1 MKLNKYNFINL
12 FANLKFLYLIL
23 FFWCF
28 ILRFPYIFIDE
39 IAADEN
45 IFFILG
51 DLILKNE
58 LPHDNYWDIKPAL
71 VWYIYSIPIFFF
83 KHVVIIR
90 LFGIIIIFLSA
101 FFLFKIVYKIERN
114 KFLAFVSS
122 FLFIF
127 ASTFIGTELPNH
139 SIGIGVNIITQHF
152 ANFFLIISIFFLFK
166 NNSNIN
172 IFLVCFFFS
181 LAILVR
187 YNYAL
192 ISLGYFYYYC
202 TEKKQIKF
210 FIIFSLTFFFS
221 FLIIHCSYFTI
232 TRFQNLIEYFDVLE
246 QYGSKSSFEEYI
258 HIIKK
263 FLRFIFEPLINF
275 KIFNTRFYLSLF
287 FWLSGL
293 LFFILIL
300 VKEKK
305 RDKIFLFI
313 NCTLMTMSILIG
325 SPAEHYL
332 LCVILFFSYFAA
344 KTLDYFFL
352 KKYRYIPII
361 IIFISSINSI
371 KSEYLWL
378 GARIINNENLNI
390 GPGYDI
396 YNYINKNNLPI
407 KNNLYL
413 SHPIL
418 YFLTDQK
425 PIHKLI
431 FPTQFNAHAKTLGGF
446 DNAPELYKSLFKKK
460 PRLLVF
466 DENQWNIRANKDIY
480 NIVKSEISE
489 NYEKIYKTRTTNLY
503 IRR

>member
-1 MKLNKYNFINL
+1 MKLNKNNFIGL
-12 FANLKFLYLIL
+12 FSNLKFLYLIL
-23 FFWCF
+23 FCWCF

-39 IAADEN
+39 IATDEN

-83 KHVVIIR
+83 KHIVTIR

-101 FFLFKIVYKIERN
+101 FFLFKIVYKIEKN
-114 KFLAFVSS
+114 KFLSFASS

-152 ANFFLIISIFFLFK
+152 ANFFLIISIFFLLK
-166 NNSNIN
+166 NNSNLN
-172 IFLVCFFFS
+172 IFLVCFFLT
-181 LAILVR
+181 LAILIR
-187 YNYAL
+187 YNYLL
-192 ISLGYFYYYC
+192 ILLGYFFYYF
-202 TEKKQIKF
+202 TEKKQFKF
-210 FIIFSLTFFFS
+210 FIIFSLTFFIS
-221 FLIIHCSYFTI
+221 FLIVHSTYLTI
-232 TRFQNLIEYFDVLE
+232 TRFQNLIEYFDILQ
-246 QYGSKSSFEEYI
+246 QYGSKNSFEDYTYT
-258 HIIKK
+258 IKK
-263 FLRFIFEPLINF
+263 FLKFIFEPLKNF

-293 LFFILIL
+293 VFFILIL
-300 VKEKK
+300 IKEKK
-305 RDKIFLFI
+305 RDKVFLFI
-313 NCTLMTMSILIG
+313 NCLLMTISILIG

-332 LCVILFFSYFAA
+332 LCVILFISYFAA
-344 KTLDYFFL
+344 KTFNYFFS
-352 KKYRYIPII
+352 KTYKFIPII

-378 GARIINNENLNI
+378 GARIINNENINI

-396 YNYINKNNLPI
+396 YNYIDKNDLPT

-413 SHPIL
+413 SQPVL

-446 DNAPELYKSLFKKK
+446 DNAAELYKSLFKKK
-460 PRLLVF
+460 PNLLVF
-466 DENQWNIRANKDIY
+466 DENQWNIKANKDIY
-480 NIVKSEISE
+480 SIVKSEISKH
-489 NYEKIYKTRTTNLY
+489 YKKIYNTRSTNLY